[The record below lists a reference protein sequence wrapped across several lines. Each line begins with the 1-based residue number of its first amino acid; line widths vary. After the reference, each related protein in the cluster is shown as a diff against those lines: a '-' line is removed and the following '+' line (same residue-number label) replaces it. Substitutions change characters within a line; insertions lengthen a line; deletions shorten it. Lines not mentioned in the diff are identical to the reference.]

1 MPVGLAIFD
10 QQRRLML
17 FNLALTDLIS
27 LAFEFLSERPS
38 LLEFFNRLRET
49 RVVPELKNSAA
60 WRAQL
65 AELVASSN
73 DGAYCATWSLTNGL
87 IYHVLGRP
95 HPDGALAFL
104 FEDISTEISGV
115 QKFQS
120 KLDWFDALIHNLDQA
135 LAIFYAKDRITL
147 SKPAYDALWSNGH
160 DPHHAGSIT
169 WRRGSGSRA
178 ASRLPSGEI

>member
-27 LAFEFLSERPS
+27 LAFKFLSERSS

-65 AELVASSN
+65 AELVASSI

-87 IYHVLGRP
+87 IYHVL
-95 HPDGALAFL
+95 
-104 FEDISTEISGV
+104 V
-115 QKFQS
+115 
-120 KLDWFDALIHNLDQA
+120 
-135 LAIFYAKDRITL
+135 
-147 SKPAYDALWSNGH
+147 
-160 DPHHAGSIT
+160 
-169 WRRGSGSRA
+169 
-178 ASRLPSGEI
+178 